1 MCILKTSKNIHV
13 LLENFCF
20 RFSRS
25 QKAIKRRWA
34 RFGPFFAVVNIIK
47 MIFVIKLRLHERR
60 RSPAI
65 IWLFLWFSS
74 FCFSE
79 ISQIFT
85 IFKICPA
92 DPLKPKKL
100 RIAKA
105 VSSLCTILCFLPLSQ
120 IWSYEFFLPTGTKKG
135 TNMFNG
141 PANLRKFH
149 RRKRDK
155 SCSKDPYFLYRK
167 TSCNGKKLVKIY
179 ISMCVNFRISRLL
192 TIFLRCFLSGWPLYQ
207 A

>member
-1 MCILKTSKNIHV
+1 MALPLV
-13 LLENFCF
+13 
-20 RFSRS
+20 
-25 QKAIKRRWA
+25 
-34 RFGPFFAVVNIIK
+34 FFN
-47 MIFVIKLRLHERR
+47 
-60 RSPAI
+60 
-65 IWLFLWFSS
+65 
-74 FCFSE
+74 E
-79 ISQIFT
+79 ISQNLHNLWNFSCRS
-85 IFKICPA
+85 FKSRKIKGLQRQYSCY
-92 DPLKPKKL
+92 LQFC
-100 RIAKA
+100 
-105 VSSLCTILCFLPLSQ
+105 VFFLYFRP
-120 IWSYEFFLPTGTKKG
+120 IWSYEFFLSTFTRKG

-141 PANLRKFH
+141 LENLSRKFH